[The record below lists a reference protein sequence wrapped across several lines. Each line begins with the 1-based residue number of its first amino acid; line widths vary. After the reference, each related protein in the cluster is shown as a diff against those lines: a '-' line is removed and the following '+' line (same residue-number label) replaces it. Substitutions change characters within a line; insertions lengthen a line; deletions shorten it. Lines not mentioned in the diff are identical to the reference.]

1 VKAKIERSPQV
12 AGDIDDIWLSIA
24 IDNVRAADRIIEI
37 IAEAVERLG
46 EFPEMGKSRGELR
59 PNLRSW
65 TVGDYLIFYDA
76 APGVVTIQR
85 IAHGARDL
93 GDLLAES

>member
-1 VKAKIERSPQV
+1 MKAKIERSPRV

-24 IDNVRAADRIIEI
+24 IDNVRAADRIIET
-37 IAEAVERLG
+37 IADAVARLG
-46 EFPEMGKSRGELR
+46 EFPEMGRSRGELR

-65 TVGDYLIFYDA
+65 TVGDYLIFYEA

-93 GDLLAES
+93 GDLLAEP